1 MKEINSFFQVLA
13 RIFLLAH
20 FAIPLLITI
29 FLFNGSV
36 TTRSL
41 NGCMGQFEL
50 NYFEASTQICTEG
63 FGITWILCEIAQLIY
78 LTLSTNIVEATM
90 LYRCFQK
97 IKEQTESSKDMLT
110 KHSYIRRRK

>member
-20 FAIPLLITI
+20 FAIPVLITI

-50 NYFEASTQICTEG
+50 NYFEASTQLCTKG
-63 FGITWILCEIAQLIY
+63 VGITWILCEIAQLLY
-78 LTLSTNIVEATM
+78 LTFSTNIVEAAM

-97 IKEQTESSKDMLT
+97 INEQTESSKDLIS
-110 KHSYIRRRK
+110 KNSFIRRRK